1 MVVFNSGPKADETMK
16 NLGKPKYLK
25 LANFLDAGGCLDV
38 LELEFDVKRIYI
50 LRSISAGTIR
60 GNHAHKSLIQIFLS
74 ASGSFTINLT
84 DGLREHSFCMKD
96 DGNALFVPPGYW
108 RTLNDF
114 SVDAKCLVL
123 ASELYDPEDYIHD
136 YQDFLLWRGIN

>member
-1 MVVFNSGPKADETMK
+1 MVFNSEAKVDETMK

-25 LANFLDAGGCLDV
+25 LANFLDVGGCLDV
-38 LELEFDVKRIYI
+38 LELEFDVKRIYV
-50 LRSISAGTIR
+50 LRSISTGTIR
-60 GNHAHKSLIQIFLS
+60 GNHAHKSLMQIFLS
-74 ASGSFTINLT
+74 TSGSFTINLT
-84 DGLREHSFCMKD
+84 DGVREYSFYMKD
-96 DGNALFVPPGYW
+96 GGDALFVPPGYW

-123 ASELYDPEDYIHD
+123 ASEFYNPADYIHD

>member
-60 GNHAHKSLIQIFLS
+60 GNHAHKSLMQIFQDIYLLMPLIQDKMNDLPRQALQIEYLQTS
-74 ASGSFTINLT
+74 YLLLHQELT
-84 DGLREHSFCMKD
+84 EYP
-96 DGNALFVPPGYW
+96 FV
-108 RTLNDF
+108 
-114 SVDAKCLVL
+114 
-123 ASELYDPEDYIHD
+123 H
-136 YQDFLLWRGIN
+136 